1 MKAVSL
7 GVLASA
13 AILTG
18 NAQAMQQCDLHFS
31 NGVTL
36 FAVPVASTLA
46 EQEQGLSKT
55 RHIGPGM
62 LFLWQEPATRTFW
75 MRNTW
80 VPLDIGFFDEHGD
93 LFQIEPMAANSDTR
107 HKSERPAQ
115 FALELL
121 AGQYATLGLVPGAN
135 FKLFG
140 CVTAGTEK

>member
-36 FAVPVASTLA
+36 SAVPVASTLA
-46 EQEQGLSKT
+46 EQERGLSKT

-80 VPLDIGFFDEHGD
+80 VPLQVGFFDREGR
-93 LFQIEPMAANSDTR
+93 LFQIEDMRPDTDTR
-107 HKSERPAQ
+107 HTSGRPVKL
-115 FALELL
+115 ALELGQ
-121 AGQYATLGLVPGAN
+121 GQYQLLGFQPGETMLTYDECN
-135 FKLFG
+135 
-140 CVTAGTEK
+140 